1 MISLLSGTIVQN
13 ENGELVI
20 LTPGGVGYKIFGS
33 PNLLINSTIGKE
45 TTIQTYLVVREDTLD
60 LFGFSDVKE
69 KELFKLFLSVSGV
82 GPKTALHLL
91 ALGSISEI
99 KSAIAQEDATYL
111 TKVSGIGK
119 KTAERIILEL
129 KSKLKN
135 ENIVLNT
142 AASSEI
148 HHNPLLSDV
157 IDGLIALGYSPSE
170 ARDAV
175 RKLNTDHKS
184 SEQILK
190 EALQN
195 IK

>member
-33 PNLLINSTIGKE
+33 PNLLLNSTIGKE
-45 TTIQTYLVVREDTLD
+45 VTIQTYLVVREDTLD

-99 KSAIAQEDATYL
+99 KNAIAQEDATYL

-119 KTAERIILEL
+119 KTAERIVLEL

-135 ENIVLNT
+135 ENIILNT
-142 AASSEI
+142 TSSEV
-148 HHNPLLSDV
+148 HHNPLLGDA

-175 RKLNTDHKS
+175 RKLNTDNKS